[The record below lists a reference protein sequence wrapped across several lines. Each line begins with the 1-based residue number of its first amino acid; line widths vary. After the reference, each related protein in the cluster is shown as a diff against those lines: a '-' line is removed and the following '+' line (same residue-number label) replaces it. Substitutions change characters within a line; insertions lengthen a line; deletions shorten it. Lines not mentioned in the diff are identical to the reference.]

1 MLKLDERS
9 LAIGF
14 FTATV
19 AGCTLAVTSFFHTW
33 RIYQK
38 CTVIEIPFYGVSQDC
53 QTLTLLAAMPPPK
66 GYQFVDQ
73 KQGYPDIKLIGLAVA
88 IVAGIASYSWNQR
101 LSELL
106 ERIEE
111 QTIQEQ
117 NADSRLFEKGL
128 NLHTQLQERRLMLEI
143 GEKAKEFER
152 LLGVPNLPD
161 LQDIQKLENYLDAE
175 FTSSDGAGRNQES
188 NAPNADLL
196 YGWLLARN
204 AAEYE
209 VRNICRTTIEGHTLT
224 ADKARTYLDELATQN
239 LIAWQNEQKTK
250 FKLITGE

>member
-1 MLKLDERS
+1 MPRLDERS

-14 FTATV
+14 FAATV

-38 CTVIEIPFYGVSQDC
+38 CTFISIPLYGASQDC
-53 QTLTLLAAMPPPK
+53 QTLTLNLEIPPPK
-66 GYQFVDQ
+66 GYQLIDQ
-73 KQGYPDIKLIGLAVA
+73 KQGYPDLKLIGLAVA
-88 IVAGIASYSWNQR
+88 IVSGIVSYSWNQR

-106 ERIEE
+106 ERVEE

-152 LLGVPNLPD
+152 LLGVPNLPELLD
-161 LQDIQKLENYLDAE
+161 DQKQKNYLLDE
-175 FTSSDGAGRNQES
+175 FSSPEASRSQGDREING
-188 NAPNADLL
+188 DLL
-196 YGWLLARN
+196 YGWLLARD
-204 AAEYE
+204 AAEFD
-209 VRNICRTTIEGHTLT
+209 VRTICRTSIEGHTLT
-224 ADKARTYLDELATQN
+224 AEQARTYLDELATQN
-239 LIAWQNEQKTK
+239 LIAWQNQQKTK
-250 FKLITGE
+250 FKLITGD

>member
-14 FTATV
+14 FAATV

-38 CTVIEIPFYGVSQDC
+38 CTVIEIPLYGASQDC
-53 QTLTLLAAMPPPK
+53 QTLTLKAAMLPPK

-88 IVAGIASYSWNQR
+88 IVSGIASYSWNQR

-106 ERIEE
+106 ERIEQ
-111 QTIQEQ
+111 QTAQEQ
-117 NADSRLFEKGL
+117 NADSRVFEKGL
-128 NLHTQLQERRLMLEI
+128 NLHSQLQERRLMLEI

-161 LQDIQKLENYLDAE
+161 LQDDQKQENYLKDE
-175 FTSSDGAGRNQES
+175 FTPADTGRSQERTE
-188 NAPNADLL
+188 PNADML

-224 ADKARTYLDELATQN
+224 ADQARAYLDELATQN
-239 LIAWQNEQKTK
+239 LIAWQNDQKTK